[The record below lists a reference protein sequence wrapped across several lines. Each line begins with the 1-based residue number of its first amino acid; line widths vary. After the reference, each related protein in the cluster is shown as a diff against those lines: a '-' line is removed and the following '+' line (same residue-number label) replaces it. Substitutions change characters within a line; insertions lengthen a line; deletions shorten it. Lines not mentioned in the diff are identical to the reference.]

1 MGAVMTLQ
9 EQQRALEALDG
20 DADAI
25 AAFVANLD
33 TGRLQIINDLVY
45 QELVLRYEG
54 KPLDKTR
61 FH

>member
-1 MGAVMTLQ
+1 MTFR
-9 EQQRALEALDG
+9 EQQSAFEALDA

-33 TGRLQIINDLVY
+33 TDCLQIINDIVC

-54 KPLDKTR
+54 KPLDQTR
-61 FH
+61 LH

>member
-1 MGAVMTLQ
+1 MTLH
-9 EQQRALEALDG
+9 EQQRELEALDQ
-20 DADAI
+20 DADTV
-25 AAFVANLD
+25 AALVAHMD

-61 FH
+61 LH

>member
-1 MGAVMTLQ
+1 MTVH
-9 EQQRALEALDG
+9 EQQRELEALDQ
-20 DADAI
+20 DTDTV
-25 AAFVANLD
+25 AALVAHMD

-61 FH
+61 LH

>member
-1 MGAVMTLQ
+1 MTLQ
-9 EQQRALEALDG
+9 EQERELEALDQES
-20 DADAI
+20 DAI
-25 AAFVANLD
+25 AALVANLD

-54 KPLDKTR
+54 KPLDKAR

>member
-1 MGAVMTLQ
+1 MATIQ
-9 EQQRALEALDG
+9 EQQAAFDALDA
-20 DADAI
+20 DSDAI

-54 KPLDKTR
+54 KPLDKSG